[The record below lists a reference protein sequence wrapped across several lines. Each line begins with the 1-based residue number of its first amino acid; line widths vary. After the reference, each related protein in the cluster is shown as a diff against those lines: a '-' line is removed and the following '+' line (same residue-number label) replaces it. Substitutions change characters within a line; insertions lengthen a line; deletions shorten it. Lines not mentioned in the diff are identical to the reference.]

1 MRKIKSVLATA
12 LAVVM
17 SMSVAVP
24 AFAAEATPDATEQP
38 AAVVAEIP
46 ENCGGGDEGVM
57 PLDTGGWCTE
67 VKGIGSQY
75 KDVAYAGNGFNCNV
89 RLVMK
94 VPVGYAIDVAMYSG
108 GTMVWEEQNAFNGER
123 IFWAGNNVT
132 SIRVRARSIL
142 GGPSTVERTFNCGVD
157 VFGTQ

>member
-1 MRKIKSVLATA
+1 MRKIKSVLAAA

-24 AFAAEATPDATEQP
+24 AFAAEATPDVTEQP
-38 AAVVAEIP
+38 AAVVAEVP
-46 ENCGGGDEGVM
+46 ENNGNGDEGIM
-57 PLDTGGWCTE
+57 PLNTAGWCTE

-89 RLVMK
+89 RLTMR
-94 VPVGYAIDVAMYSG
+94 VPAGYAIDVAMYNG
-108 GTMVWEEQNAFNGER
+108 GTLVWEEQNAFNGER
-123 IFWAGNNVT
+123 VFWAGNNVT

-142 GGPSTVERTFNCGVD
+142 GGPSLLERTFNCGVD
-157 VFGTQ
+157 VFGS